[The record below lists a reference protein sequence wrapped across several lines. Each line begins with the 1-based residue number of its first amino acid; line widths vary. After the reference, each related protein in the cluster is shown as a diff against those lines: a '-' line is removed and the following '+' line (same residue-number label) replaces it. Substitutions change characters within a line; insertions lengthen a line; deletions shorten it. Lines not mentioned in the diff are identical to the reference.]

1 MTVFYSVI
9 PTYYSRWSQVYGLDQ
24 EWLGG
29 DMANGPGGGHKINIL
44 RKALQKYKDDQNLIV
59 MFTDRYQ
66 YIL

>member
-1 MTVFYSVI
+1 MTVFYSII
-9 PTYYSRWSQVYGLDQ
+9 PTYYSLWSQVYGLDQ